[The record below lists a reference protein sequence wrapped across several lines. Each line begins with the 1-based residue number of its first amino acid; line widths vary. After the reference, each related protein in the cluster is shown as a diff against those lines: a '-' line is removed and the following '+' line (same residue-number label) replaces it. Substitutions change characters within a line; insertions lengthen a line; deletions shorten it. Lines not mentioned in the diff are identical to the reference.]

1 MRQLRLQGEAT
12 PFGSQSELVIEPD
25 HGILLFS
32 LPFYLLLLD
41 LAVLRRH
48 WVTPLGCPGVTPPPC
63 AVLPLELTRMFSVL
77 IFPSTFHL
85 SCRFHKQHFVKYQ
98 VSQS

>member
-48 WVTPLGCPGVTPPPC
+48 WVTPLGCPGVTPLCSASFRTYQNVFCVDFPIN
-63 AVLPLELTRMFSVL
+63 LPSLL
-77 IFPSTFHL
+77 
-85 SCRFHKQHFVKYQ
+85 Q
-98 VSQS
+98 VS